1 MDDAGSDVKENEVGN
16 NTIDNQGVKF
26 LLYFRKISKMFYIQF
41 RNLKN
46 KYELFVKTE
55 LLIKR
60 KLKFFCVNNT
70 I

>member
-1 MDDAGSDVKENEVGN
+1 MDDAGIDVKENEVGN

-55 LLIKR
+55 LLIKH